1 MVFRFLSLC
10 SLFLFLECAS
20 HVLSPLPIPEETFS
34 VTKQIQWI
42 QTPNEFKLKNTSFD
56 RNFIE
61 LSLNE
66 PFLTVS
72 EVETVSK
79 YRMASFKFEEST
91 KRTCSNQTVDS
102 IKKEIGKIIILG
114 KLTGKNCESNYQ
126 VTFSAKSDTEIE
138 FKITVADETLNRIQL
153 IYGSHPEEKFFG
165 LGEQFT
171 YDEFK
176 GKKPFFFTEEQGIGR
191 GDQPITAGANLLA
204 GAGGNAYTTYAP
216 IPHYITSENRSV
228 FFENSGYA
236 KFDFSD
242 SKKTKIEFW
251 DFQSEKS
258 ITGTLW
264 LGSSAKSLIQ
274 TYTKKTGRFPK
285 LPDWA
290 YGTWLGVQGGS
301 EKVTTIVKQAKD
313 AGNPVTALWIQ
324 DWCGRRVTNFGDQ
337 LKWRWYADETLYPDF
352 KKFVKSMNDQNVQV
366 LGYINS
372 FLADTDPKKPG
383 DDFTNPLLTEAK
395 SKGYLVKNGKGED
408 YLIQTV
414 GFPAYLIDLTNPAA
428 VKWTKDLIK
437 KNLIGMGLSGWMADF
452 GEWLPYDAKLHSGV
466 DAKVYHN
473 RYPVDW
479 ARINREAIKEA
490 GMEGKIVFFTRAG
503 YSYSNAYSTL
513 FWEGDQMVSFGTN
526 DGLPSSIV
534 GLTTSGISGYALNHS
549 DIGGYT
555 TISNPLKNYHRTKEL
570 LLRWAET
577 SAFTPVFRTHEGN
590 RPLKNWQVYTYTK
603 PDGTKSLGDEDTVQL
618 FAKIARIH
626 FALKPYIQS
635 LVEEASLTGLPVVR
649 HNAIVEP
656 DDKTLL
662 NYKYQFFLGDDLLVA
677 PVVESN
683 EIVKDVYLPRGKW
696 THFWTGTTYEGN
708 HKIQVSAPIGK
719 PPAFIRVG
727 GKSEMLIRSSLESIR
742 NKN

>member
-10 SLFLFLECAS
+10 SLFFFLECAS
-20 HVLSPLPIPEETFS
+20 HVLTPIPITEETYQVS
-34 VTKQIQWI
+34 KQIQWI
-42 QTPNEFKLKNTSFD
+42 QTPNKLLLKNTSFD

-72 EVETVSK
+72 EVNTISK

-91 KRTCSNQTVDS
+91 KRTCSEQTVDS
-102 IKKEIGKIIILG
+102 IKKETGKITIQG
-114 KLTGKNCESNYQ
+114 KLSGKNCVTNYQ
-126 VTFSAKSDTEIE
+126 VLFLTKSDTELE
-138 FKITVADETLNRIQL
+138 FKITVSDETLNRIHL
-153 IYGSHPEEKFFG
+153 VYASHPEEKIFG

-216 IPHYITSENRSV
+216 IPHYISSENRSV

-242 SKKTKIEFW
+242 ARKTKVEFW

-258 ITGTLW
+258 VTGSIW
-264 LGSSAKSLIQ
+264 LASSAKSLIE

-290 YGTWLGVQGGS
+290 YGTWLGVQGGT
-301 EKVTTIVKQAKD
+301 EKVTTIVKQAKA

-352 KKFVKSMNDQNVQV
+352 KKFVKSMNDENVQV

-395 SKGYLVKNGKGED
+395 SKGYLVKNEKGED

-414 GFPAYLIDLTNPAA
+414 GFPAYLIDLTNPTA

-466 DAKVYHN
+466 DAKIYHN

-479 ARINREAIKEA
+479 ARINREAIKES

-503 YSYSNAYSTL
+503 YSYSNAHSTL

-555 TISNPLKNYHRTKEL
+555 TISNPLKNYHRTKEV
-570 LLRWAET
+570 LLRWAEV

-635 LVEEASLTGLPVVR
+635 LVEEASKTGLPVVR
-649 HNAIVEP
+649 HNTIVEP
-656 DDKTLL
+656 EDKILL
-662 NYKYQFFLGDDLLVA
+662 QYKYQFFLGDDLLVA

-683 EIVKDVYLPRGKW
+683 EIVQEVYLPRGKW
-696 THFWTGTTYEGN
+696 SHIWTGTNFEGN
-708 HKIQVSAPIGK
+708 RKIQVSAPIGK

-742 NKN
+742 NKQ

>member
-1 MVFRFLSLC
+1 MAFRLISLSL
-10 SLFLFLECAS
+10 SLFFLECAS
-20 HVLSPLPIPEETFS
+20 RIISNFPHTEESFS
-34 VTKQIQWI
+34 LTPKVQWI
-42 QTPNEFKLKNTSFD
+42 QSTNEFTL
-56 RNFIE
+56 RNQSLSKDFIK
-61 LSLNE
+61 LSLEE
-66 PFLTVS
+66 PFLKSSTK
-72 EVETVSK
+72 ETISK
-79 YRMASFKFEEST
+79 YRMASFQFKESLQ
-91 KRTCSNQTVDS
+91 KTCDKQSIDE
-102 IKKEIGKIIILG
+102 IKKEPGKVTIKG
-114 KLTGKNCESNYQ
+114 KLTGKDCSTDYQ
-126 VTFSAKSDTEIE
+126 LIFQTKSDTEVE
-138 FKITVADETLNRIQL
+138 FKITLSDLSLNRIQFH
-153 IYGSHPEEKFFG
+153 YGSSPDEKIFG

-171 YDEFK
+171 YDELK
-176 GKKPFFFTEEQGIGR
+176 GKTPFLFTEEQGIGR
-191 GDQPITAGANLLA
+191 GDQPITTGANIMA

-236 KFDFSD
+236 NFDFSD
-242 SKKTKIEFW
+242 TKKTKVEFW

-258 ITGTLW
+258 LTGTIW
-264 LGSSAKSLIQ
+264 IGNSSKSLIEA
-274 TYTKKTGRFPK
+274 YTKKTGRFPK

-290 YGTWLGVQGGS
+290 YGTWLGVQGGT
-301 EKVTTIVKQAKD
+301 EKVSAIVKQAKD

-337 LKWRWYADETLYPDF
+337 LKWRWYADGTLYPDF

-395 SKGYLVKNGKGED
+395 AKGYLVKNSQGED

-428 VKWTKDLIK
+428 VRWTKDLIK
-437 KNLIGMGLSGWMADF
+437 KNMIGMGLSGWMADF
-452 GEWLPYDAKLHSGV
+452 GEWLPYDAKLYSGI
-466 DAKVYHN
+466 DAKIYHN

-503 YSYSNAYSTL
+503 YSYSNTYSTL

-526 DGLPSSIV
+526 DGLASSII
-534 GLTTSGISGYALNHS
+534 GLTSSGISGYALNHS

-555 TISNPLKNYHRTKEL
+555 TISNPLRNYHRSKEL
-570 LLRWAET
+570 LLRWAEA

-590 RPLKNWQVYTYTK
+590 KPLKNWQVYTYTK
-603 PDGTKSLGDEDTVQL
+603 PDGTKSLGDEDTVNL

-635 LVEEASLTGLPVVR
+635 LVEEASITGIPVVR
-649 HNAIVEP
+649 HNYLVEP
-656 DDKTLL
+656 EDKNLL
-662 NYKYQFFLGDDLLVA
+662 NFKYQFFLGNDLLVA
-677 PVVESN
+677 PVVESG
-683 EIVKDVYLPRGKW
+683 EIVQEVYLPRGRW
-696 THFWTGTTYEGN
+696 LHLWTGTTYDGYR
-708 HKIQVSAPIGK
+708 KIQVPAPIGK
-719 PPAFIRVG
+719 PPAFLRVG
-727 GKSEMLIRSSLESIR
+727 GKSEGLIRSSINSIR
-742 NKN
+742 NKD